1 MLHQNSLDLMTIT
14 SNITSDKGRKSFQFS
29 FAYAWRIPSNSG
41 DKITH
46 QSFLFFLQW
55 KAYHLRIFSSAA
67 YVKIQEETRTKLE
80 NQSQKCVLLG
90 RGGTSCGL
98 KVYNP
103 IAKTV
108 ATSRDVQLD
117 GEQPWKWSSEG

>member
-1 MLHQNSLDLMTIT
+1 MLIKQPTNH
-14 SNITSDKGRKSFQFS
+14 
-29 FAYAWRIPSNSG
+29 
-41 DKITH
+41 
-46 QSFLFFLQW
+46 FFLQW
-55 KAYHLRIFSSAA
+55 KAYHLKFFCSAA

-117 GEQPWKWSSEG
+117 GEQPWKWSNEG